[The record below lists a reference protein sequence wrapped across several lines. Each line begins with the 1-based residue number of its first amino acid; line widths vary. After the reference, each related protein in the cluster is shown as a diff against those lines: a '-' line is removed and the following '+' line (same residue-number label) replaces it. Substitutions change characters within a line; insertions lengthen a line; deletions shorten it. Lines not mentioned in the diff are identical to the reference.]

1 MLIAAAHTRRDL
13 LMTDIFGNVAEKSC
27 YFERDADGGAGG
39 AVCLYPSANV
49 CVVAVVGYEEV

>member
-1 MLIAAAHTRRDL
+1 
-13 LMTDIFGNVAEKSC
+13 MTDIFGNVAEKSC